1 MVLPSLDVLLVALL
15 CGGLGGAVLL
25 LVAGVRGTVRDPG
38 RPAGTAARL
47 SARLRSGAPAG
58 RMAGAAGA
66 AAMVL
71 VLTRWPVA
79 AAGVAAL
86 VVAWPRLF
94 GGIRAEREQIVR
106 LEALVI
112 WTEALRDTMTGH
124 ASLEQAIPAAAQNAP
139 PVIRPALARLVGQIG
154 ARLPM
159 EHALRGLAAQL
170 DDASADLIIAA
181 LILNVRRR
189 GDGLTA
195 VLGGLAE
202 AARVELDMRRRVSAG
217 RAGLRRG
224 VQIVVLMT
232 VVFAGF
238 LVVFSR
244 DYVRPYGTPAGQV
257 ALAVVIG
264 MFAAGFAWMR
274 QLSGADAVLPF
285 LSRPG
290 QQITGEDLRLVAGLT
305 GLSPAA
311 AETLTTGPVAA
322 GAGRVGAR

>member
-1 MVLPSLDVLLVALL
+1 MVLPSLDVLLVALV

-25 LVAGVRGTVRDPG
+25 LLAAIRGAQPAPPRPLG
-38 RPAGTAARL
+38 RLARYGTAMRSRAMTGRL
-47 SARLRSGAPAG
+47 VG
-58 RMAGAAGA
+58 GAAV

-71 VLTRWPVA
+71 ALTRWPVA
-79 AAGVAAL
+79 ALGVGML
-86 VVAWPRLF
+86 LVAWPRLF
-94 GGIRAEREQIVR
+94 GGARDERAQITR

-124 ASLEQAIPAAAQNAP
+124 ASLEQAIPAAAANAA
-139 PVIRPALARLVGQIG
+139 PVIRPALARLVGQIT

-159 EHALRGLAAQL
+159 EQALRGLAAQL

-202 AARVELDMRRRVSAG
+202 AARAELDMRRRVSAG

-224 VQIVVLMT
+224 VQIVVVIT

-244 DYVRPYGTPAGQV
+244 EYVRPYGTPGGQV

-264 MFAAGFAWMR
+264 LFAAGFAWMR
-274 QLSGADAVLPF
+274 RLSGADPVLPF

-290 QQITGEDLRLVAGLT
+290 QRISGEDLRLVAGLT

-311 AETLTTGPVAA
+311 AERLTTEPAGTSPV
-322 GAGRVGAR
+322 RVTAP